1 MRFMRDCATLLNAP
15 RPAVNRHAAAHPAV
29 AFGHRFIPLEFWVNG
44 ARYSIRVSMLFLAVL
59 ALVEPLDN
67 SLPFQG

>member
-1 MRFMRDCATLLNAP
+1 
-15 RPAVNRHAAAHPAV
+15 VNRHAAAHPAV

-67 SLPFQG
+67 SLVGTLKIVSLISVFIV